1 MHVAI
6 TRRRFIFVGL
16 VGIAAFA
23 ATRYR
28 PRSTSA
34 TGPLRALDSD
44 AQAIVTAIAAT
55 MLAGA
60 LPNELAERKSALEEA
75 VAGVDQAVDGLLPS
89 QRREIDQLFS
99 LLAWPLAR
107 VALLRSTDDWTDA
120 TGEHVDAF
128 LARLRD
134 SRITMLR
141 AAYDALH
148 QLVFAAWYGAPRA
161 WPATGYDGPPALA

>member
-23 ATRYR
+23 ATRYW

-34 TGPLRALDSD
+34 TRELRALDSD
-44 AQAIVTAIAAT
+44 AQAIVSAIAAT

-60 LPNELAERKSALEEA
+60 LPDEWAARKTALEGT
-75 VAGVDQAVDGLLPS
+75 VAGVDHAIDGVMPS

-99 LLAWPLAR
+99 LLAWRPAR
-107 VALLRSTDDWTDA
+107 IVLLRSTDDWSDA
-120 TGEHVDAF
+120 TAEHVDAF

-148 QLVFAAWYGAPRA
+148 ELVFAAWYGAPRA
-161 WPATGYDGPPALA
+161 WPAIGYDGPPQIG